1 MHGDL
6 RRLNQLALEM
16 AGGLEEPGSQIPTAG
31 EILINSSYYR
41 LYQVE
46 LIQIFSR
53 TLCLPE
59 HWQVSGARALFWEE
73 FSRTQCN

>member
-31 EILINSSYYR
+31 EILINSSYCI
-41 LYQVE
+41 LYQEE
-46 LIQIFSR
+46 LIRIFLR
-53 TLCLPE
+53 ALCLQE

-73 FSRTQCN
+73 FSRTRCN